1 MKLALLRHG
10 RAADRLT
17 WQQDDR
23 ERPLTALGRQR
34 CRELFPHYARFTPVD
49 MMWTSPLLRATQTA
63 DIAADIWQVEAQRSE
78 LLAIDQAPAACL
90 SLIKGLVTGLAT
102 GTESVM
108 MIGHNPH
115 LSDLTALLCGWQHGA
130 DRHPFNLRK
139 AGMICLSGQPTLG
152 GMAVTGCFAPRHF
165 LKQDEHPHVL

>member
-23 ERPLTALGRQR
+23 ERPLTALGKQR

-63 DIAADIWQVEAQRSE
+63 DIAADIWKHSRANSW
-78 LLAIDQAPAACL
+78 P
-90 SLIKGLVTGLAT
+90 STK
-102 GTESVM
+102 
-108 MIGHNPH
+108 H
-115 LSDLTALLCGWQHGA
+115 L
-130 DRHPFNLRK
+130 K
-139 AGMICLSGQPTLG
+139 A
-152 GMAVTGCFAPRHF
+152 VYR
-165 LKQDEHPHVL
+165 